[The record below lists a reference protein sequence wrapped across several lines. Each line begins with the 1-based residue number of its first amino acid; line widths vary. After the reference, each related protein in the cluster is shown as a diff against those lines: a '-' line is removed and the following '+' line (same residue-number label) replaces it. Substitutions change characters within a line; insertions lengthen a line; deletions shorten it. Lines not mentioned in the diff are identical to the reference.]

1 MALVMFAGSLKYT
14 ASMPPCATGFARK
27 RNATTPT
34 TMRTTTSAMATGAA
48 GGNIRF
54 ALSNSSVMGTCPA
67 SNFGAAGLRGGLL
80 SAMDC
85 SIGRAGFRP
94 ALTVSVR
101 PGSGCYTAAPF
112 VSLPA
117 AAGAARVRTWGVSRH
132 PLLRRIR
139 SIRFAMRPGP
149 PMILRCMIRDV
160 LGSPI
165 FEQRSNEDQRRLV
178 RIGELAVHQQPLF
191 VQTLNCILYGF
202 TAGGKCSTTSH
213 PELAQGNSA
222 GSVGDIEWVLAETH
236 IHDEKFLG

>member
-94 ALTVSVR
+94 ALTVSVGR
-101 PGSGCYTAAPF
+101 VQAVTPQHLLYLFPLPQGQRELGPG
-112 VSLPA
+112 V
-117 AAGAARVRTWGVSRH
+117 
-132 PLLRRIR
+132 
-139 SIRFAMRPGP
+139 
-149 PMILRCMIRDV
+149 
-160 LGSPI
+160 
-165 FEQRSNEDQRRLV
+165 
-178 RIGELAVHQQPLF
+178 
-191 VQTLNCILYGF
+191 
-202 TAGGKCSTTSH
+202 
-213 PELAQGNSA
+213 
-222 GSVGDIEWVLAETH
+222 
-236 IHDEKFLG
+236 